1 MVVTKRLSFAMKP
14 QLCKLVYLA
23 TVFSSLILVSPATAQ
38 LSSVGIER
46 REQLLS
52 ALRPACERM
61 VFQITTHR
69 EITLA
74 LSARPIQTSDV
85 CNCSEAKISSDP
97 RLEKFWP
104 LSERDMKGSI
114 ESEQVKSYITGRM
127 ITSVLQCLSQEFDTS
142 LGKAPLP

>member
-1 MVVTKRLSFAMKP
+1 MKP
-14 QLCKLVYLA
+14 QLFKLVCLA
-23 TVFSSLILVSPATAQ
+23 TAFSSLMLTSPAPAQ

-52 ALRPACERM
+52 SLRPACERM
-61 VFQITTHR
+61 VLQITSHR
-69 EITLA
+69 EIALA
-74 LSARPIQTSDV
+74 LSVRPIESSDV
-85 CNCSEAKISSDP
+85 CNCAEAKISSDP

-104 LSERDMKGSI
+104 LSERDMKEPI